1 MSWPEATLKR
11 AHDVIARYPE
21 KRSAVMPLL
30 YMSMQVDGYL
40 TDEGMEF
47 VAGLLDVTPAQVK
60 SAATFYNMYK
70 TEEKGKYLVSVC
82 SSISCYL
89 LGADEVLATV
99 ESESGVPAG
108 ESDGEVAVE
117 HAECI
122 GACGGA
128 PALLV
133 NYELVEGVTPAK
145 AGELISWLRE
155 AKPTAVNTDEM
166 QTLFGGKTSFDWAI
180 KEENSA
186 VGPYPAF
193 PVIGTAANNTDA
205 LEPGRGAK

>member
-30 YMSMQVDGYL
+30 YMSMQVDGHL

-47 VAGLLDVTPAQVK
+47 IAGLLDLTPAQVK

-70 TEEKGKYLVSVC
+70 TEETGKYLVSVC

-145 AGELISWLRE
+145 AGELINWLRD
-155 AKPTAVNTDEM
+155 AKPAAVNTDEM
-166 QTLFGGKTSFDWAI
+166 QALFGGKTSFDWAI
-180 KEENSA
+180 KEENGA

-193 PVIGTAANNTDA
+193 PVFGTAAHNTDA
-205 LEPGRGAK
+205 LEPGRDAE